1 MFIEHVVWSN
11 GRSLAAGGGQMQK
24 IELGLATSQ
33 VADRV
38 ISGRATAEESNR
50 GLQTGRES
58 QRPRIVSLTVSWC
71 FMAAGLF
78 VALAPM
84 PARADAKADIA
95 ALQAQVKSLQSQL
108 NTQQGQI
115 TTLQGQVGSLQRA
128 NTTLQGQVGSLQTA
142 NTTLQGQLAAVQSNP
157 ALALGPFV
165 TVDPN
170 AENGVVGPHIT
181 FKGANIH
188 IVSGSGFTN
197 DNDNPT
203 GLGNLI
209 IGYDEPPGG
218 LSSTDR
224 GGSHN
229 LVIGRYN
236 RFTHAAFGG
245 LVAGELNTI
254 SNKEASVTGGANN
267 TASGLFASVSGGE
280 SNTASGGQ
288 ASVSGGVNN
297 AASGSGASVSGGE
310 SNTASGVNSA
320 SVSGGLSNTASG
332 SRASVSGGDG
342 NTANGTQSSVIGG
355 VGNTADGSAAV
366 VIGGQNVTD
375 KVDGSIRP
383 QPPFTP

>member
-115 TTLQGQVGSLQRA
+115 TTLQGQVGSLQR
-128 NTTLQGQVGSLQTA
+128 A

>member
-115 TTLQGQVGSLQRA
+115 
-128 NTTLQGQVGSLQTA
+128 TTLQGQVGSLQTA

>member
-11 GRSLAAGGGQMQK
+11 GRTLAAGGGQMQK

-108 NTQQGQI
+108 NMQQGQI
-115 TTLQGQVGSLQRA
+115 TTLQGQVGSLQR
-128 NTTLQGQVGSLQTA
+128 A